1 MIVLNNKK
9 HAKSA
14 KKVMKRAGK
23 DAANAAAK
31 EWKAQVEERA

>member
-1 MIVLNNKK
+1 
-9 HAKSA
+9 
-14 KKVMKRAGK
+14 MKRAGE